1 MEPKHFAWGI
11 IGIASMYVLSS
22 EYLMQRRLNK
32 FAERQ
37 NRIDKHIKQIA
48 LSKEAQQEI
57 IRFETE
63 MFIKNVLL
71 SKNQECP

>member
-57 IRFETE
+57 IRLQTDRFVE
-63 MFIKNVLL
+63 LL
-71 SKNQECP
+71 SRNQECP